1 PSRRLWEVSKLV
13 RADLSIAHHNPTE
26 RFFSHQTM
34 GFLNGSPLNF
44 RNAARFARWEV
55 ARLRARHY
63 SDTGIFDKVSSSGVV

>member
-1 PSRRLWEVSKLV
+1 
-13 RADLSIAHHNPTE
+13 
-26 RFFSHQTM
+26 M